1 MTVSTATPVIA
12 IEDLTKVYRTEEL
25 ETHALT
31 GIHLTVM
38 EGEYVAVM
46 GPSGCG
52 KTTLLSLL
60 GLLDE
65 STSGTYHL
73 SGQPVEALRAAE
85 RAHVRNRHIGFVFQA
100 FNLIG
105 DLTVFENVEL
115 PLVYRGG
122 VSRSERRERTEQV
135 LDEVGMLH
143 RARHYPYQLS
153 GGQQQR
159 TAVARALVTEPD
171 ILLADEPT
179 GNLDSKAGQS
189 VMSLLDA
196 LNERGATI
204 LMVTHDPQYA
214 ARAQRIVRLHDGQI
228 VDESA
233 EAGAPAMQWAELG

>member
-1 MTVSTATPVIA
+1 MKTNGNVIS
-12 IEDLTKVYRTEEL
+12 IENLTKVYRTDEI

-31 GIHLTVM
+31 GIHLTID

-65 STSGTYHL
+65 ATSGSYKL
-73 SGQPVEALRAAE
+73 AGQPVDSLSTAE
-85 RAHVRNRHIGFVFQA
+85 RAQVRNRHIGFVFQA

-115 PLVYRGG
+115 PLIYRGG
-122 VSRSERRERTEQV
+122 VSRSQRRDRVERV
-135 LDEVGMLH
+135 LDQVGMLH
-143 RARHYPYQLS
+143 RARHYPSQLS

-179 GNLDSKAGQS
+179 GNLDSRAGDTI
-189 VMSLLDA
+189 MSLLDS
-196 LNERGATI
+196 LNAAGATI

-214 ARAQRIVRLHDGQI
+214 ARARRIIRLHDGQI
-228 VDESA
+228 VDESDDTS
-233 EAGAPAMQWAELG
+233 PQPLHWAELH